1 MPIRSSR
8 SALASEVFVM
18 SLARRVLLASALL
31 AANWP
36 LLTAAEPPK
45 DSKEQKEPAEVSYS
59 RDVRP
64 IFQQHCQGC
73 HQPAKA
79 QGGYVM
85 TSHAA
90 LLKKGDSDEPGVVPG
105 KPDESTVVHQITPQN
120 DKPPAMPRNREPLTD
135 FQVNLIKKWIAQGA
149 TDDTPPSARA
159 PVVDAEHPP
168 TYVLPPVI
176 TALDYSPDG
185 SLLAVSGYHEVLLH
199 KADGSKLAGRL
210 IGAS

>member
-79 QGGYVM
+79 QGGFVM

-90 LLKKGDSDEPGVVPG
+90 LMKKGESDQHGVVPG
-105 KPDESTVVHQITPQN
+105 KPDESMIVFQITPQN
-120 DKPPAMPRNREPLTD
+120 GKPPVMPRGRDPLKED
-135 FQVNLIKKWIAQGA
+135 
-149 TDDTPPSARA
+149 
-159 PVVDAEHPP
+159 E
-168 TYVLPPVI
+168 
-176 TALDYSPDG
+176 
-185 SLLAVSGYHEVLLH
+185 
-199 KADGSKLAGRL
+199 
-210 IGAS
+210 